1 MKKGLVMEGGAMR
14 GMFTAGVCDVFLEK
28 GIEFDGAV
36 GVSAG
41 AAFGCNFKSC
51 QIGRAIRYNMRYCGD
66 KRYWSISSL
75 LKTGDIF
82 NVDFCY
88 NKLPYELDIF
98 DEKSYNENPLEF
110 HIVCTDV
117 ETGLPHYEKCDD
129 AEDSLLWMRA
139 SASMPMVSRAVE
151 IKEKKYLDGGISDAV
166 PLKYFENI
174 GFEKNIVILTRPI
187 SYVKKKGHFN
197 WLVKILLRKYPA
209 IYEGM
214 KNRHKM
220 YAETMEYI
228 KQKEKSGEILVI
240 RPEYPL
246 DVKRT
251 ERKPENLKKAY
262 ELGREAALVRIEEIK
277 SFLGN

>member
-36 GVSAG
+36 GASAG
-41 AAFGCNFKSC
+41 AAFGCNFKSR
-51 QIGRAIRYNMRYCGD
+51 QIGRAIRYNMRYCRD
-66 KRYWSISSL
+66 KRYWGLSSL

-98 DEKSYNENPLEF
+98 DEKTYNENPLEF

-117 ETGLPHYEKCDD
+117 ETGLPHYVKCDD
-129 AEDSLLWMRA
+129 ARESVLWTRG

-151 IKEKKYLDGGISDAV
+151 INGKKYLDGGIADAV

-174 GFEKNIVILTRPI
+174 GFEKNVVILTRPI
-187 SYVKKKGHFN
+187 SCVKKKGHFG
-197 WLVKILLRKYPA
+197 WMMKILLRKYPA
-209 IYEGM
+209 VYEGM

-220 YAETMEYI
+220 YTETMEYI
-228 KQKEKSGEILVI
+228 NSKEKTGDVLVI
-240 RPEYPL
+240 RPEFPL
-246 DVKRT
+246 NVKRT
-251 ERKPENLKKAY
+251 ERNPENLKNAY
-262 ELGREAALVRIEEIK
+262 ELGRKSALNRIEEIK
-277 SFLGN
+277 SFLEN